1 MNFNILSEHLSD
13 LLTSGSWDGGMG
25 RKMLFTPERYY
36 VFNDDHALIDGGV
49 IRYNETLD
57 KIFIRNEDLRGEL
70 FIAPEDENIHLEG
83 SAYSKRAGL
92 IHIDLRLHRYD
103 QTLTA
108 PLSRVADVE
117 KNLTAKDVY
126 RILTNDCNIDKV
138 YLHNFNTFMHRF
150 SALESQ
156 QVYIKL
162 AQDYFRTIRRSV
174 LESICFYFSSYAVHK
189 KLYEEMFMFIIALQ
203 SADRRQAIPQ
213 EHITYFREQ
222 VKERLLDVYAW
233 QSPSLPTNM
242 INETLLYF
250 KLESPQLPTPQKCAR
265 KLYSSNSR
273 VQREHAIY
281 LALMTEKVKT
291 VEKEVFR
298 RVSIFHEMDFFLFK
312 TAFQMGELLQIENAD
327 AAYDRMTFHAL
338 LEALGNTQS
347 SDTEVHMFFIF
358 LLFHPSEQVK
368 TLASNGLLK
377 CKAHLWPTLLGFH
390 PNLYRLRDQ
399 LRRMLGI

>member
-1 MNFNILSEHLSD
+1 MNFNIHSEHLSD

-36 VFNDDHALIDGGV
+36 VFNDDHCLIDGGV

-83 SAYSKRAGL
+83 SAYSKQAGL
-92 IHIDLRLHRYD
+92 IHIDLQLHRYD

-117 KNLTAKDVY
+117 KNLTGTDVY
-126 RILTNDCNIDKV
+126 RILTHDCDIDKV

-150 SALESQ
+150 SAVESQ
-156 QVYIKL
+156 QIYIKL
-162 AQDYFRTIRRSV
+162 AQDYFRTIRQSV
-174 LESICFYFSSYAVHK
+174 LESICFYFSSYAIHK

-203 SADRRQAIPQ
+203 SAYRRTEIPK
-213 EHITYFREQ
+213 EHMTYFREH

-250 KLESPQLPTPQKCAR
+250 KLDSPRLPTPQKCAR
-265 KLYSSNSR
+265 ELYASNAR

-281 LALMTEKVKT
+281 LALMTEKVKA
-291 VEKEVFR
+291 VEKEIFR
-298 RVSIFHEMDFFLFK
+298 RVSLFHEMDFFRFK
-312 TAFQMGELLQIENAD
+312 TAFQMGELPQIENAEI
-327 AAYDRMTFHAL
+327 AYDRMTFHAL

-347 SDTEVHMFFIF
+347 SDTQVHMFFIF
-358 LLFHPSEQVK
+358 LLFHPDEQVK
-368 TLASNGLLK
+368 ALASMGLLK
-377 CKAHLWPTLLGFH
+377 CKAHLWPTLHRF
-390 PNLYRLRDQ
+390 PPAQSRLRDQ
-399 LRRMLGI
+399 IRHMFNL